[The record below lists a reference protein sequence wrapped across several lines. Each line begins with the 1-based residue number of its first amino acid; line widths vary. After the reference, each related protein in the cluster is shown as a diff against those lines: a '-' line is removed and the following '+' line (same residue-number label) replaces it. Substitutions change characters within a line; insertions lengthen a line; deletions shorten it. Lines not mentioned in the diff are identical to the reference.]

1 MSIEIVNAYIKNN
14 KKVVDKIKLFV
25 ILYVRITNNTK
36 EEKQHMKK
44 IERTSLE
51 AVKRE
56 SYTLKAK
63 SAVLFNNLIHGYLIS
78 KKEIA
83 QKLY

>member
-25 ILYVRITNNTK
+25 ILYLRITNNTK

-51 AVKRE
+51 TVERE
-56 SYTLKAK
+56 LHFK
-63 SAVLFNNLIHGYLIS
+63 S
-78 KKEIA
+78 KKCSFI
-83 QKLY
+83 QQPDTRVFNK